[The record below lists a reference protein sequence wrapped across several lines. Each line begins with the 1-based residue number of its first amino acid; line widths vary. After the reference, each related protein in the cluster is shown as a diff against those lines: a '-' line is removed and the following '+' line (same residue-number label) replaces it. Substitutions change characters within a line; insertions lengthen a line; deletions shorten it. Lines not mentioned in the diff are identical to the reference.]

1 MDARVA
7 FARGRELIDPVLA
20 AHGFAFDEAKA
31 AARSSGSVAR
41 GAYVRDDR
49 RLELGYR
56 RGTLDVV
63 VYQVGDR
70 VLTHDAYMHAVLGPV
85 GSNMFPAM
93 AGDPLDGFRYLAHD
107 LRNYAHGFLAGP
119 STHFALI
126 ADRAAAVAQTDGKT
140 TLYRR

>member
-1 MDARVA
+1 MDARTI
-7 FARGRELIDPVLA
+7 FAEGRALLDPVLGE
-20 AHGFAFDEAKA
+20 HGFVFDEAKSILRSTA
-31 AARSSGSVAR
+31 AIAR
-41 GAYVRDDR
+41 GSYVRDDR

-56 RGTLDVV
+56 HGVLDVV
-63 VYQVGDR
+63 VYQVGER
-70 VLTHDAYMHAVLGPV
+70 VLTHDAYMNAVLGPV

-107 LRNYAHGFLAGP
+107 LRNYAHAFLAGP
-119 STHFALI
+119 ATHFALI

>member
-1 MDARVA
+1 MDARVV
-7 FARGRELIDPVLA
+7 FARGRELLDPVLA

-31 AARSSGSVAR
+31 AARSSASVAR

-56 RGTLDVV
+56 NGLLDVV

-107 LRNYAHGFLAGP
+107 LRNYAHAFLTGP
-119 STHFALI
+119 ASHFVLI
-126 ADRAAAVAQTDGKT
+126 ADRAAAVAETDGKT